1 MKGSVSLKDNDV
13 KIGLEIK
20 IISNL
25 IYRKLDKNLSSSGIS
40 KITTSHAH
48 IIGFLYENQDKIIYE
63 KDIEKELQIRRST
76 ATGILKL
83 MEKNGLIEKRA
94 DEKDARLK
102 KIILTKKSINYHKL
116 VENTMQELESKMVN
130 GITKEELKVFLMVS
144 NKIKK
149 NIS

>member
-40 KITTSHAH
+40 KITTSHAY
-48 IIGFLYENQDKIIYE
+48 IIGFLYENQDKIIYQ

-130 GITKEELKVFLMVS
+130 GITKEELKVVLMVS